1 MWVCGCVFF
10 SHHAYE
16 LLLFCFRTTRFF
28 FFFLRF
34 NKQRRRTYFAALCAY
49 TLFVCAY
56 MDFSRGTC
64 VRTVYFHYV
73 VVGFSRVVV
82 RVWCL
87 ARGATTVPHTML
99 WCSFCFFPRVLGS
112 TRAKA
117 IKTHNQRTLAQ
128 IARMAGRGTRAG

>member
-1 MWVCGCVFF
+1 MGVWVCFFF
-10 SHHAYE
+10 SSRLRIIAV
-16 LLLFCFRTTRFF
+16 LFSHDPFF